1 MLQTFAPR
9 RPSHNLRQIRTYQVA
24 ALMQAVCIALRTV
37 AVELFFP
44 LRHVSLA
51 PVLLDQPVDVIAALA
66 VAFGALDAEHVEL
79 AFDVTE
85 HEVRFGAWSPAYC
98 GVTTWRQRPGG
109 KPSSIFGR
117 NGIGITRL
125 HCQCVMQVPARRME
139 PAGRG
144 ARRVLKSSPR
154 QVDVGVKR
162 VLDLGVSV
170 VVPAPDANAP
180 PVFGGQPY
188 FSISLWT

>member
-1 MLQTFAPR
+1 MSPNMR
-9 RPSHNLRQIRTYQVA
+9 
-24 ALMQAVCIALRTV
+24 C
-37 AVELFFP
+37 
-44 LRHVSLA
+44 
-51 PVLLDQPVDVIAALA
+51 
-66 VAFGALDAEHVEL
+66 
-79 AFDVTE
+79 
-85 HEVRFGAWSPAYC
+85 RFGAWSPAYC

-154 QVDVGVKR
+154 QVGVGVKR

-188 FSISLWT
+188 FSISFGRDSGPCGRTWCTRREARRACPRCRRRSDTFGACRRAPIQSVQLGGEGLLRQQPFDAEAVGREHAPL

>member
-1 MLQTFAPR
+1 MSPNMR
-9 RPSHNLRQIRTYQVA
+9 
-24 ALMQAVCIALRTV
+24 C
-37 AVELFFP
+37 
-44 LRHVSLA
+44 
-51 PVLLDQPVDVIAALA
+51 
-66 VAFGALDAEHVEL
+66 
-79 AFDVTE
+79 
-85 HEVRFGAWSPAYC
+85 RFGAWSPAYC

-154 QVDVGVKR
+154 QVGVGVKR

-188 FSISLWT
+188 FSISFGRDSGPCGRTWCIRRGARRACLRCRRCEAMPTPRAIAQRRAAPPIRSKSEFSAHTGQNRTRRLAGANCKS